1 MKFTTRHIYR
11 IDFHGDDYWMRRALE
26 EALPAT
32 DGVPLDDVQFMAHE
46 VAVAAAVVAL
56 RKYAEL
62 TPLTPGSFNSTRD
75 RQEALDAVGLP
86 VALTKTEGRYV
97 GGPRTDVAESGMVS
111 LTRDTEVRLVGH
123 KKVIKSV
130 VIDGETYTKETTEET
145 SSPWFPGVTETVT
158 LWVSGSQVCFIEE

>member
-11 IDFHGDDYWMRRALE
+11 IDFHGGDYWMRRALE
-26 EALPAT
+26 EALPAS
-32 DGVPLDDVQFMAHE
+32 DGVPLDDVQYMAHE
-46 VAVAAAVVAL
+46 VAVAAAVVVL
-56 RKYAEL
+56 LKYAEL
-62 TPLTPGSFNSTRD
+62 TPIPIGSFNTTAN
-75 RQEALDAVGLP
+75 RQAALGAVGGG
-86 VALTKTEGRYV
+86 ARLTKTEGRYV
-97 GGPRTDVAESGMVS
+97 GGPRTDVAESGMVT

-158 LWVSGSQVCFIEE
+158 LWVSGSQVFFIEE

>member
-1 MKFTTRHIYR
+1 MKFTTRYVYR
-11 IDFHGDDYWMRRALE
+11 IGCYGDDYWMRRALE

-46 VAVAAAVVAL
+46 VAVAAAAVAL

-62 TPLTPGSFNSTRD
+62 TPLTPGIFNSTRD
-75 RQEALDAVGLP
+75 RDLAS
-86 VALTKTEGRYV
+86 VAFEGDLRGTQFEGRFV
-97 GGPRTDVAESGMVS
+97 GDPRIETSGSGSVN
-111 LTRDTEVRLVGH
+111 LERLTEVRLVGH

-130 VIDGETYTKETTEET
+130 VIDGETYTKETVEET

-158 LWVSGSQVCFIEE
+158 MWVSGSQVCFIEE

>member
-1 MKFTTRHIYR
+1 MKFTDKKIYQ
-11 IDFHGDDYWMRRALE
+11 IAFHGDDYWMRRSFE

-32 DGVPLDDVQFMAHE
+32 DGVPLDDVQFMSHE

-62 TPLTPGSFNSTRD
+62 TPLTPGSFNTTAD
-75 RQEALDAVGLP
+75 RQEALDAVGHR
-86 VALTKTEGRYV
+86 VALTKTEGRYA
-97 GGPRTDVAESGMVS
+97 GDPRIDVDEAGAVT
-111 LTRDTEVRLVGH
+111 LTRDSEVRLVGH

-145 SSPWFPGVTETVT
+145 STPWVPGVTETVT
-158 LWVSGSQVCFIEE
+158 LWVSGSQVFFIEE